1 MAAKEKKTMTSSA
14 IEGSKPRNKTEARR
28 LWTLIF
34 GDILV
39 FLIFAVIGRQSHG
52 EDTGLTAAL
61 KVVWTALP
69 FAISWFAVAPFMG
82 AFRRELMSEPRQMA
96 RKTGF
101 AWLVAWPLGVI
112 LHFVFEQHLPTVV
125 SAITFGVVT
134 LLSNTLFLFVWR
146 IPFAMTNHTKDIQAR
161 LAPRKK

>member
-1 MAAKEKKTMTSSA
+1 MAVKEKKTVTTSA
-14 IEGSKPRNKTEARR
+14 LEESKPRNKQEARR
-28 LWTLIF
+28 LWMLIF

-39 FLIFAVIGRQSHG
+39 FLIFSVIGRQSHG
-52 EDTGLTAAL
+52 EDTGLTAVL

-69 FAISWFAVAPFMG
+69 FAISWFAIAPFMG
-82 AFRRELMSEPRQMA
+82 AFRRELMTEPRQMA

-101 AWLVAWPLGVI
+101 AWLAAWPIGVI

-125 SAITFGVVT
+125 SAITFGLVT
-134 LLSNTLFLFVWR
+134 LISNTVLLFIWR
-146 IPFAMTNHTKDIQAR
+146 IPFAMTNHTKDLQAR